1 MFLTA
6 NCPFHKSGR
15 LIEVLSLIK
24 RSVLRDLLDCLQS
37 VFSLKIR
44 LVLVSSSAIA
54 NHDVIIAITVF
65 FFSFSGLRPPF
76 SRLAASPLACLG
88 LACSN
93 FAKKNKRLLA
103 V

>member
-1 MFLTA
+1 M
-6 NCPFHKSGR
+6 
-15 LIEVLSLIK
+15 LSLIK

-65 FFSFSGLRPPF
+65 FFFLLWLTPSL
-76 SRLAASPLACLG
+76 LAARG
-88 LACSN
+88 
-93 FAKKNKRLLA
+93 FAARVLRFS
-103 V
+103 VQ